1 MSIKLSK
8 ELLVLHLFRGSSSC
22 AFLFFTVKV
31 NNGSDESNRFS
42 ARNSSSSASELVGKY
57 PLQPSSLLLS
67 LAGDGDDFNEDDV
80 DDAQLSP
87 GEVLLSGML
96 LLIEFELTPNVK
108 LMAAGLPH

>member
-1 MSIKLSK
+1 M
-8 ELLVLHLFRGSSSC
+8 
-22 AFLFFTVKV
+22 
-31 NNGSDESNRFS
+31 
-42 ARNSSSSASELVGKY
+42 GKY

-80 DDAQLSP
+80 DEAQLSP